1 VGYVATVGNAN
12 VDITADDSQ
21 ARKEVG
27 GFTGFLKRTGDIAM
41 GVAGGLAVFEGLKN
55 TFATLR
61 DSTLGAN
68 ASMEQ
73 YESTLSVVLGSQQK
87 AVEML
92 AWAEKFAATTPFE
105 IPDIVEATTRLESYG
120 LKAQEVMGVTGDMAA
135 VMGKPLMQAVEAVA
149 DAQTGELERLKE
161 FGITKKQIVAQ
172 ANKMFDEE
180 VVNASGQITNQKKFN
195 EALFALMEERY
206 QGGMALQSKTFN
218 GMISNVKDA
227 MGTMGRE
234 LSRPMF
240 EKLKS
245 GLKSVV
251 PVMTAVTQAIK
262 GDWVGVRQTLEAAF
276 GPELAL
282 KIENLFLGIGAWVN
296 EAKQFMV
303 SLLPAIKN
311 IGTFLWNL
319 RPAAAVVGTIIV
331 GAFKVLA
338 TVLPPILNGLTGI
351 AAKFSEWSGFAPLV
365 AGLTAAFIT
374 LKVVNSV
381 AAGIGLL
388 RAGLALMMNP
398 LSRAILFTQA
408 WTKAQ
413 AFLNA
418 TLLANPIGL
427 VIAVLVGLGVA
438 LVVAYKKSETFRNIV
453 NSAWQSLKDGFAATI
468 NWFTT
473 TLPAWVQ
480 NVVSWFMNMKNQ
492 VTANIQSF
500 YASARSLF
508 NQLFNSVR
516 ASVIS
521 FALSFVQTWV
531 NLKSRVVSLA
541 SQLFNTVMNLLRP
554 FITFFINSWNNL
566 KLMVLSIVALF
577 LNILIGDF
585 SGMKIAVLGI
595 VTALKNQAVNIF
607 NLFKNTV
614 VRLILFL
621 ANGIRNGFTNA
632 KNWSISAIKALY
644 NGAVSLFR
652 SLLSRALSYIS
663 STARGILNGFT
674 NAKNWAISS
683 IKSLYNGAI
692 SLFRSLYIRAISYVS
707 STARG
712 ILNGFNNAK
721 NWAVSAIRN
730 LYNSVTSWLGR
741 IPSKVT
747 NMKNDMLSILR
758 RINLYSIGKDIIQGL
773 VNGIGSMATSVKNKV
788 KDVTSGITKKVASL
802 LKLGSPSRLFYDY
815 GRWTFEGFVNGAD
828 KMIGDMQKVAGR
840 AVEAVKPNFQPIN
853 MGSLLRKPKEIV
865 SSLKMNLNSYADKFR
880 PEAAEV
886 PAGGP
891 FVIQSILNG
900 RVIAEETYRDI
911 DELRQREDTTNKRA
925 RGEWY

>member
-1 VGYVATVGNAN
+1 VGYVATVGSAN

-27 GFTGFLKRTGDIAM
+27 GFTGFLKKTGNIAM
-41 GVAGGLAVFEGLKN
+41 GVAGGLAIFEGLKN
-55 TFATLR
+55 TFAGLR
-61 DSTLGAN
+61 DSTIGAN

-73 YESTLSVVLGSQQK
+73 YESTLSVVLGSQEK

-120 LKAQEVMGVTGDMAA
+120 LKAKDVMSTTGDMAA

-234 LSRPMF
+234 LSRPLF

-245 GLKSVV
+245 GLQSVV
-251 PVMTAVTQAIK
+251 PVMTAVTQALK
-262 GDWVGVRQTLEAAF
+262 GDWVGVRQTLESAF
-276 GPELAL
+276 GPETAL
-282 KIENLFLGIGAWVN
+282 KIENFFLGIGAWVN

-319 RPAAAVVGTIIV
+319 RPAAAVIGTLIV

-365 AGLTAAFIT
+365 AGLTAAFIS

-388 RAGLALMMNP
+388 RAGMALMMNP
-398 LSRAILFTQA
+398 LSRAVLFTQA

-453 NSAWQSLKDGFAATI
+453 NGAWQSLKDGFAVVI

-473 TLPAWVQ
+473 TLPIWVQ
-480 NVVSWFMNMKNQ
+480 NVITWFTNLKTRAVAMIQ
-492 VTANIQSF
+492 AFGLGARAAFQSF
-500 YASARSLF
+500 F
-508 NQLFNSVR
+508 NQ
-516 ASVIS
+516 
-521 FALSFVQTWV
+521 
-531 NLKSRVVSLA
+531 
-541 SQLFNTVMNLLRP
+541 VMNLLRP
-554 FITFFINSWNNL
+554 FINFFINSWNNL

-577 LNILIGDF
+577 LNLLIGDF
-585 SGMKIAVLGI
+585 SGMKVAVMGI
-595 VTALKNQAVNIF
+595 ITAFKNQAINLF

-614 VRLILFL
+614 LRIIL
-621 ANGIRNGFTNA
+621 AVATGIRNGLNNA
-632 KNWSISAIKALY
+632 KSWAISSIRGLY

-663 STARGILNGFT
+663 STARGI
-674 NAKNWAISS
+674 
-683 IKSLYNGAI
+683 
-692 SLFRSLYIRAISYVS
+692 RD
-707 STARG
+707 
-712 ILNGFNNAK
+712 GFNNAK
-721 NWAVSAIRN
+721 NYATNAVRN
-730 LYNSVTSWLGR
+730 LYNSVRSWLSR
-741 IPSKVT
+741 IPSKVS

-758 RINLYSIGKDIIQGL
+758 RINLYSIGKNIIKGL

-788 KDVTSGITKKVASL
+788 RDVTSGITKKVASL
-802 LKLGSPSRLFYDY
+802 LRLGSPSRLFYDY

-828 KMIGDMQKVAGR
+828 RMIGEMQKVAGK
-840 AVEAVKPNFQPIN
+840 AVEAVKPNFEPIN
-853 MGSLLRKPKEIV
+853 MGSILKKPKEIV
-865 SSLKMNLNSYADKFR
+865 SGLKVNLNSFAEQFR
-880 PEAAEV
+880 PET
-886 PAGGP
+886 AGGP

-900 RVIAEETYRDI
+900 RVIAEETYKDI